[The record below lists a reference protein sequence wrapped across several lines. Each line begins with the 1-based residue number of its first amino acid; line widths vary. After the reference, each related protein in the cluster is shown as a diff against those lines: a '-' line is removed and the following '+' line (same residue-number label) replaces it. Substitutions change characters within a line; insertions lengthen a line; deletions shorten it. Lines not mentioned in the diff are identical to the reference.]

1 MFCQSESS
9 YNLTAYN
16 LFNGKLIIM
25 TIRKFNTR
33 AEKLLKKSEIRF
45 VDFIN
50 NQIKLKNGKVV
61 KLVPVMYRGH
71 MRFAIPK

>member
-1 MFCQSESS
+1 MS
-9 YNLTAYN
+9 
-16 LFNGKLIIM
+16 
-25 TIRKFNTR
+25 IRKFNTR